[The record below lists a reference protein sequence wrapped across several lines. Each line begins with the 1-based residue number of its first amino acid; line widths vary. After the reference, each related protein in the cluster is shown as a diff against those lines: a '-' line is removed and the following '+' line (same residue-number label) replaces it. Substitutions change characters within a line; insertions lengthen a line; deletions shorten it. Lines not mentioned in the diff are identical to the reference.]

1 MSNKKIFKNMYSSK
15 INKDNNY
22 NKILNKIH
30 NHKIKSYKQIL
41 IPVTSISLII
51 FLILININESSLK
64 NSDHI
69 EDYNNNLHTNT
80 TINNKNSNKNE
91 SYTYSDNYD
100 SITTTKSECDH
111 KPRLYYQYDN
121 RKIYTYCL
129 NKVELI
135 IDNKTIELKDYLKNN
150 TLDSLIKELELISSL
165 YDGGTNV
172 YNDGGSKRITN
183 NGITLIKCNTIDGNK
198 DIYIGN
204 KDMQYKSNFCKD
216 NNNTFTRTY
225 TIKKVKNYT
234 KQQYENGSPVTYAKS
249 LEVTLSQFQGETKTV
264 IINNISKDLIE
275 NNTYEFEFMLYEDNK
290 NIEDTIESIFKN
302 THIVEVRLTEKV
314 GLSQIQESIK

>member
-1 MSNKKIFKNMYSSK
+1 MSNKKKFKILYSNK

-22 NKILNKIH
+22 NQILNKIH
-30 NHKIKSYKQIL
+30 NYKTKSYKQIL
-41 IPVTSISLII
+41 IPLTSISLIV

-69 EDYNNNLHTNT
+69 EDYNNNLHLNNTNP
-80 TINNKNSNKNE
+80 NQDSNKNE
-91 SYTYSDNYD
+91 SYTSSDNYD
-100 SITTTKSECDH
+100 ALTTTKTDCEH
-111 KPRLYYQYDN
+111 KPKLYYQYDN

-129 NKVELI
+129 NNVELI

-150 TLDSLIKELELISSL
+150 TLDSLIKNLELISSY
-165 YDGGTNV
+165 YDGGTNI

-204 KDMQYKSNFCKD
+204 KDMQYKYNFCKD

-225 TIKKVKNYT
+225 TIKKVENYT
-234 KQQYENGSPVTYAKS
+234 KQQYEDGIPVTYAKS

-264 IINNISKDLIE
+264 IINNISKDLIKDK
-275 NNTYEFEFMLYEDNK
+275 TYEFEFMLYDDNK

-302 THIVEVRLTEKV
+302 THIVEIRLTDKD
-314 GLSQIQESIK
+314 GLSQIQEPIR